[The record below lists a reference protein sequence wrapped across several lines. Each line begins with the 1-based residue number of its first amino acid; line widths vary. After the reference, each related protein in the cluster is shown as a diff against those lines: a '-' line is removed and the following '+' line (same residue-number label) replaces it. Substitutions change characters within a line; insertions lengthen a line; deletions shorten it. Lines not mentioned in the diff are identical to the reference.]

1 MELNG
6 GAFNVT
12 KNADGTMAAGPVE
25 TCSLCHGAGR
35 APGAHLAMGD
45 CQRQRLD

>member
-35 APGAHLAMGD
+35 AADVKEAHDVGLFKFN
-45 CQRQRLD
+45 